1 MKRSLIWL
9 LGIMMAFMT
18 SCEHKDLCYHHPH
31 SVKIKVQFDWT
42 NAPDANPEGMCVF
55 FHPVLEDG
63 RDADELGSAIRFDF
77 RGMTGGEVDL
87 QVGKYRVICY
97 NNDTEGVLF
106 KGKDRFETHQAYT
119 REGHIFESIYGNA
132 ASYAPR
138 ADGTEDE
145 RVVISP
151 DMMWGSTAYD
161 VEVTDEGLS
170 YTCIPF
176 KEKDELKVEL
186 MEHII
191 TLYPAELICTYTYE
205 IRNVTNLKSVSQ
217 MCASLSGM
225 SGGLYFGNEELYKEC
240 VTLPVEAYKGDEK
253 TIVGRFLTF
262 GHHPENEQE
271 HRMLLYVWLDNGD
284 KVYYGQQSD
293 KFNVTDQVH
302 QAPDKR
308 HVHII
313 IDGLDLPQVIGNGS
327 GYELEVDDWYE
338 IYEDIYL

>member
-1 MKRSLIWL
+1 MKRTLTWL
-9 LGIMMAFMT
+9 LGLMMAFIT

-31 SVKIKVQFDWT
+31 AVKIKVQFDWT

-55 FHPVLEDG
+55 FHPILEDG
-63 RDADELGSAIRFDF
+63 RDAEDLGSAVRFDF
-77 RGMTGGEVDL
+77 QGMKGGEVDL
-87 QVGKYRVICY
+87 QVGRYRVICY

-106 KGKDRFETHQAYT
+106 KGKEWFDTHQAYT

-132 ASYAPR
+132 SQYAPR
-138 ADGTEDE
+138 AEGTEEE

-176 KEKDELKVEL
+176 KDKDEVRVEAL
-186 MEHII
+186 EHII
-191 TLYPAELICTYTYE
+191 TLYPGELICTYTYE
-205 IRNVTNLKSVSQ
+205 IRNVNNLKSVTQ

-225 SGGLYFGNEELYKEC
+225 SGGLFFGNEELYKEC
-240 VTLPVEAYKGDEK
+240 VTLPVEANKGDET

-262 GHHPENEQE
+262 GHHPDNAQE

-284 KVYYGQQSD
+284 KVCYGQHSD

-308 HVHII
+308 HVHLI
-313 IDGLDLPQVIGNGS
+313 IDGLDLPEVISNGS

-338 IYEDIYL
+338 VYGDIYL